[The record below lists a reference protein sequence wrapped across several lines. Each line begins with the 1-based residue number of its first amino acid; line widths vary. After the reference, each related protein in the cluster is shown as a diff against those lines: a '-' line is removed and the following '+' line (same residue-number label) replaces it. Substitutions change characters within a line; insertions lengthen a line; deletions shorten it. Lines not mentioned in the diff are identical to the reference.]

1 MHGSCTIT
9 RVAVYNDKPTG
20 TFLDREHVFHQ
31 VTAGHWEFRMQ
42 DRRYCISPGDLILLP
57 PYLLHTVRPLS
68 GARFQLNVCHA
79 ILTDPLPELAKA
91 PLVVSAPAPVRT
103 TVNAVFHQLRG
114 EWLNNAPHRSVMLHA
129 HLDLL
134 LALYLRHAGN
144 DVAFESRPGRGWK
157 NVSDAVSFVQAQY
170 HRSDLSADEIAHAS
184 GVSIAHFTRL
194 FTSYIG
200 VSPYR
205 YLCRYR
211 IERAKDLLLN
221 SPSTC
226 SEVAHATG
234 HCDITTFS
242 RAFRRVEGMP
252 PTTWRTR
259 ATAPST

>member
-42 DRRYCISPGDLILLP
+42 DRRYRIGPGNLILLP

-79 ILTDPLPELAKA
+79 ILTDPLPELSRA
-91 PLVVSAPAPVRT
+91 PLVVSIPA
-103 TVNAVFHQLRG
+103 AVSTAVHAIFHQLRG
-114 EWLNNAPHRSVMLHA
+114 EWLTDAPHRAVMLHA

-134 LALYLRHAGN
+134 LALYLRHADNG
-144 DVAFESRPGRGWK
+144 VAFEFRPGRGWK
-157 NVSDAVSFVQAQY
+157 NVSDAVSFIQANY
-170 HRSDLSADEIAHAS
+170 RRSDLSTEAMSHAS
-184 GVSIAHFTRL
+184 GLSISHFTRL
-194 FTSYIG
+194 FTSCIG
-200 VSPYR
+200 VSPYK

-221 SPSTC
+221 SRKSC
-226 SEVAHATG
+226 SAIALDTG
-234 HCDITTFS
+234 HCDITALS
-242 RAFRRVEGMP
+242 RAFRRLEGMP
-252 PTTWRTR
+252 PTAWLAH
-259 ATAPST
+259 ATAH